1 MDFGF
6 RESWV
11 QKWFFFFL
19 DFLLWSMGK
28 QSHKNDMKI
37 NLNKKYSMYVLKMT
51 T

>member
-1 MDFGF
+1 MI
-6 RESWV
+6 
-11 QKWFFFFL
+11 FFFFL